1 MKKTLILLLITF
13 IVLSIIAITFISN
26 QSINKIEV
34 KKINKEYET
43 YLNKQILG
51 LDVTSVINKAIDS
64 NTKNEIQKDDK
75 GFFIEN
81 NTNSIKVEVIIY
93 NEEIPKTYKME
104 TIEKAGMNGFID
116 NFNLIDFTCSKI
128 EYHEK
133 TNQVKKII
141 FEQVNK

>member
-133 TNQVKKII
+133 TKKVKKII